1 MKLKLIIAF
10 TLVVFSNSAFSQL
23 VNESFE
29 SGSTPTGWGE
39 LVVVGLGSDWTFV
52 SSSTSPICNPKE
64 GSYMAK
70 FNSFSISSDFS
81 ARLYTNALNLNGTG
95 YELSFY
101 MYHDGGYSSANDNI
115 QVQYSLNG
123 TDWHT
128 IQSFSRP
135 TTNPANWTKHTVDL
149 SAYDNSP
156 VFYIG
161 FLGVS
166 AYGNNMYIDQ
176 VQICNNCATSNLST
190 SLVNIKSLVSPN
202 PATDQITVS
211 IQEAFKN
218 DYTVEISNIQGGIL
232 LNQKNSKEITNF
244 NLSVAHLAPGNYVLN
259 IYNISQRGTAKFI
272 KQ

>member
-39 LVVVGLGSDWTFV
+39 LVVVGSSSDWTFV
-52 SSSTSPICNPKE
+52 TSGTSPICTPKE

-70 FNSFSISSDFS
+70 FNSFSISDGFS
-81 ARLYTNALNLNGTG
+81 ARLYTNALNLSGTG

-101 MYHDGGYSSANDNI
+101 MFHEDGWASANDYI
-115 QVQYSLNG
+115 QVQYSVNG
-123 TDWHT
+123 ASWNQLQNIFRNNGDLG
-128 IQSFSRP
+128 
-135 TTNPANWTKHTVDL
+135 WTKHTIDL

-156 VFYIG
+156 VFYIS
-161 FLGVS
+161 FVGVS
-166 AYGNNMYIDQ
+166 AYGYNMYIDQ

-211 IQEAFKN
+211 IQEAFKT
-218 DYTVEISNIQGGIL
+218 DYTVEICNIQGGIL
-232 LNQKNSKEITNF
+232 LNQKNSKEITDF
-244 NLSVAHLAPGNYVLN
+244 NLSIADLAPGNYVLSL
-259 IYNISQRGTAKFI
+259 YNSSQRGTAKFI